1 MKTSQNTEA
10 VSTPYQQN
18 GLSRLDIQLL
28 HKDIHHFFPYRG
40 CEWNKLQISKGAEN
54 VEYILLTCP
63 IVFMK
68 YKYLLVPSKIT
79 YIPKQQFLAI
89 SDFRELCAQEVLEIH
104 KE

>member
-1 MKTSQNTEA
+1 M
-10 VSTPYQQN
+10 
-18 GLSRLDIQLL
+18 
-28 HKDIHHFFPYRG
+28 HHFFPYRG

-54 VEYILLTCP
+54 VEYKLLTCP

-79 YIPKQQFLAI
+79 YVPKQQFLALIASCI
-89 SDFRELCAQEVLEIH
+89 SDFWELCAQEVLEIC